1 MASYKAAGRDHPAC
15 PFARA
20 RAPKVSESIYYSE
33 NGASLRWT
41 DEQELTMTLLR
52 SFLADENGAT
62 AIEYC
67 LIAAGIALAIVTIV
81 NNTGSALLNNKFN
94 SVSSAMK

>member
-1 MASYKAAGRDHPAC
+1 VR
-15 PFARA
+15 
-20 RAPKVSESIYYSE
+20 KVSEAIYHSE

-41 DEQELTMTLLR
+41 DEQELTMVLLR
-52 SFLADENGAT
+52 SFLADENAAT

-94 SVSSAMK
+94 AIDAAVK